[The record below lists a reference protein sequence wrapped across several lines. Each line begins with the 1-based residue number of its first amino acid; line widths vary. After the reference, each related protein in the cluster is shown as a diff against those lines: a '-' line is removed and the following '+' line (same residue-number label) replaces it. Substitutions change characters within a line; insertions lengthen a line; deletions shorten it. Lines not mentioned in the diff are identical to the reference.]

1 MSFISRNLVS
11 LLVVFVLIVT
21 SRCDSCIKDIKNEE
35 KFRSSLD
42 KLLNDVYASVLLI
55 SLHNVLLLCCR
66 ETTRGVHENGDEY
79 DYKIGICTPPSR
91 EIPGCAVVQE
101 KRIGSD
107 VHRVCLG
114 KLNATTVIDSELC
127 YS

>member
-1 MSFISRNLVS
+1 MTVVSKILRMKKNFAARWINYLMTCTLVYYS
-11 LLVVFVLIVT
+11 
-21 SRCDSCIKDIKNEE
+21 
-35 KFRSSLD
+35 
-42 KLLNDVYASVLLI
+42 I

-91 EIPGCAVVQE
+91 EKPGCAVVQE
-101 KRIGSD
+101 KRVGSD

-114 KLNATTVIDSELC
+114 QLNATTVIDSELC